1 MKKDIEIQTNVMEEL
16 KSIPSVDST
25 EIGVGVKNGIVTLW
39 GIVDSYP
46 KKIAVERAVMKIKNV
61 KGIAED
67 IIVRLNGS
75 NKKTDAEIAQA
86 VLYALEWH
94 SGLEPEKIKILVE
107 DGVVTIDGDVEW
119 DYKRKLASKTVGNI
133 IGVSGIINNMKIAS
147 RPMTNQ
153 IIEKIHSAFVRNAAI
168 DADQIKVE
176 VLGNK
181 VILSGRV
188 KNWAERKEAEQSVWV
203 LPGVSDVEN
212 RLMPDETIE
221 ISEAV

>member
-16 KSIPSVDST
+16 KSIPSVDSA
-25 EIGVGVKNGIVTLW
+25 EIGVGVKNAIVTLW

-86 VLYALEWH
+86 VMYALEWH

-133 IGVSGIINNMKIAS
+133 IGVNGVINNMKIAS
-147 RPMTNQ
+147 RPMTNK
-153 IIEKIHSAFVRNAAI
+153 IKEKIHTAFVRNATI
-168 DADQIKVE
+168 DAGQIKVE